1 MSLKQHIPNSI
12 TLGNLAFGCVG
23 IVMAFDGNLSY
34 AVYCIWLAMFLD
46 FFDGFAARLLNVS
59 SPMGKE
65 LDSLAD
71 LVSFGVL
78 PSAIIYQLFQSPTY
92 LPMISFLIALFS
104 ALRLAKF
111 NIDTNQENDFI
122 GLPTPANALFISSMV
137 FLEKSNDLGWIISDY
152 SLMVIVIIFS
162 LLLVSPI
169 RLFSLKLKSKKIKD
183 NKIQIIFLLL
193 SVSSL
198 FLLGILCLP
207 LIILL
212 YIVLSLVK
220 NVTAG

>member
-23 IVMAFDGNLSY
+23 IVMAFDGNLNY

>member
-1 MSLKQHIPNSI
+1 MSIKQHIPNSI
-12 TLGNLAFGCVG
+12 TLGNLAFGCMG
-23 IVMAFDGNLSY
+23 IVMAFEGQLSY

-46 FFDGFAARLLNVS
+46 FFDGLAARLLNVS

-78 PSAIIYQLFQSPTY
+78 PSAIVYQLFETSSFP
-92 LPMISFLIALFS
+92 PMIGFLIALFS

-111 NIDTNQENDFI
+111 NIDTDQETDFI

-137 FLEKSNDLGWIISDY
+137 FIGQSSEFAWLINDY
-152 SLMVIVIIFS
+152 SLAAISIIFS
-162 LLLVSPI
+162 LLLVSPL
-169 RLFSLKLKSKKIKD
+169 RLFSLKIKSKSLKK

-193 SVSSL
+193 SASSL
-198 FLLGILCLP
+198 FLLGLLSLP

-220 NVTAG
+220 NVTES